1 MFTRIVTVFLAA
13 VVLLTG
19 SPALAQSSS
28 DLLASAERA
37 ALTMAMEQDLE
48 QDQSVVR
55 RRRSGGVGAVGAVLT
70 GVGIYLALQPP
81 DCDLVGEP
89 TGAESYRWAF
99 QPAQGTVWRTFTY
112 EYTATRLRGECVVR
126 AKETIGNYIG
136 AYDPDV
142 VFQPQSNGRPYGADP
157 TVRVIYS
164 SDEYAPVNYDPFTL
178 KDEEGAGGARS
189 VIEKKTMNQIG
200 WATAAAGGVLLVWGL
215 RGVDVPVRLDVAPA
229 GGFRISR
236 SFGW

>member
-81 DCDLVGEP
+81 DCDLVGMP
-89 TGAESYRWAF
+89 TAGFHFERDSGQYTV
-99 QPAQGTVWRTFTY
+99 GTEFTST
-112 EYTATRLRGECVVR
+112 YTGTRLRGECVVQVSESYFDYFYR
-126 AKETIGNYIG
+126 SDLSRESMERFDSENDSRVFYSTDGN
-136 AYDPDV
+136 DV
-142 VFQPQSNGRPYGADP
+142 G
-157 TVRVIYS
+157 
-164 SDEYAPVNYDPFTL
+164 YDPFFPPE
-178 KDEEGAGGARS
+178 DEDMPSRRS
-189 VIEKKTMNQIG
+189 VIEDKTMNQIG

>member
-19 SPALAQSSS
+19 SPALAQSSP

-81 DCDLVGEP
+81 DCDLVGNP
-89 TGAESYRWAF
+89 TAEFYTERPSTSGQYVLGQDF
-99 QPAQGTVWRTFTY
+99 KSTY
-112 EYTATRLRGECVVR
+112 TGTRLRGECVVQVS
-126 AKETIGNYIG
+126 ESFFNYYYRSG
-136 AYDPDV
+136 QSRSSMERYDPENESR
-142 VFQPQSNGRPYGADP
+142 VF
-157 TVRVIYS
+157 YS
-164 SDEYAPVNYDPFTL
+164 SDGNDIARYDPFAPP
-178 KDEEGAGGARS
+178 DENGNSRRS
-189 VIEKKTMNQIG
+189 VIEDKTMNQIG

-229 GGFRISR
+229 GGFRVSR

>member
-19 SPALAQSSS
+19 SPALAQSSP

-55 RRRSGGVGAVGAVLT
+55 RRRSGGVGAVGAVLV
-70 GVGIYLALQPP
+70 GVGMYLALQPVACSDVIGP
-81 DCDLVGEP
+81 KAYSIG
-89 TGAESYRWAF
+89 GS
-99 QPAQGTVWRTFTY
+99 TFAYST
-112 EYTATRLRGECVVR
+112 TRLRGECTIKVT
-126 AKETIGNYIG
+126 ETFRSRLYHFYELDYTTRLDWAFEGGN
-136 AYDPDV
+136 
-142 VFQPQSNGRPYGADP
+142 RP
-157 TVRVIYS
+157 TVTTDKR
-164 SDEYAPVNYDPFTL
+164 
-178 KDEEGAGGARS
+178 
-189 VIEKKTMNQIG
+189 MNQIG
-200 WATAAAGGVLLVWGL
+200 WATAAAGGVLLAWGL

>member
-81 DCDLVGEP
+81 DCDLVGMPTADFNVVDYEP
-89 TGAESYRWAF
+89 STGNRRVWSFFESA
-99 QPAQGTVWRTFTY
+99 
-112 EYTATRLRGECVVR
+112 YTGTRLRGECAVQVSESIINYYGEFSYTSSR
-126 AKETIGNYIG
+126 VFYSTDGNDI
-136 AYDPDV
+136 
-142 VFQPQSNGRPYGADP
+142 NR
-157 TVRVIYS
+157 
-164 SDEYAPVNYDPFTL
+164 YDPFAPP
-178 KDEEGAGGARS
+178 EIEGESLRS
-189 VIEKKTMNQIG
+189 VVEDKTMNQIG
-200 WATAAAGGVLLVWGL
+200 WATAAAGGVLLAWGL

-229 GGFRISR
+229 GGFQISR

>member
-1 MFTRIVTVFLAA
+1 MFTRIVTVFLVA

-48 QDQSVVR
+48 QDRSVVR

-81 DCDLVGEP
+81 DCDLVGNP
-89 TGAESYRWAF
+89 TAEFRFERPS
-99 QPAQGTVWRTFTY
+99 QPSGYYMIGTEFNSTY
-112 EYTATRLRGECVVR
+112 TGTRLRGECVVQVSESYFNYFYR
-126 AKETIGNYIG
+126 SDLPRDSMERFDQENDNRVFYSTDGN
-136 AYDPDV
+136 DV
-142 VFQPQSNGRPYGADP
+142 G
-157 TVRVIYS
+157 
-164 SDEYAPVNYDPFTL
+164 YDPFAPH
-178 KDEEGAGGARS
+178 EENGSSRRS
-189 VIEKKTMNQIG
+189 VIEDKTMNQIG